1 MAHPQDTIRRI
12 VIVGSGLAGATA
24 AGALR
29 DQGFDGEIV
38 VLGRERHRPYELP
51 ALSKKVLLGDADEPD
66 WVHGDD
72 FYAARGIEL
81 RLGTSAE
88 RIHFGD
94 RVVRDDQGGAH
105 PYDRLLLATGS
116 VPRTLPVPGGDSP
129 NLWLLRT
136 LDNSLALRSALA
148 KAGSVVIVGGGWIGC
163 EVAAAAR
170 GHGAEVTVVE
180 TMSLPL
186 YDTLGRTIAGVFHD
200 LHAEHGVH
208 WRLGARV
215 TEFGVDGS
223 SVRLADGTEL
233 SADVVVVAVGAAPTV
248 DLAHLAG
255 LELSEED
262 TRGGVAVDAGLRTSS
277 PDVFAIGDIAAH
289 FHPRYGRRIRVEHW
303 ANAKNQGS
311 HVAGNL
317 LGAAVPY
324 EASPYFFTDQY
335 DLGMEY
341 RGLAEPD
348 DELVIRGDLAAREF
362 IAFWL
367 RDDRVQAAMNVNM
380 WDDGTA
386 LRALVDARTPVDPT
400 RLQRDVLSE
409 LVTR

>member
-1 MAHPQDTIRRI
+1 MHPQDTARRI

-29 DQGFDGEIV
+29 VQGFAGEVV

-51 ALSKKVLLGDADEPD
+51 ALSKQVLLGDTDEPD
-66 WVHGDD
+66 WVHEED
-72 FYAARGIEL
+72 FYTAQDIEL

-88 RIHFGD
+88 RIRFGD
-94 RVVRDDQGGAH
+94 RVVLDDQGGSY

-116 VPRTLPVPGGDSP
+116 APRTLPVPGGDSP

-170 GHGAEVTVVE
+170 RHGAEVTVVE

-186 YDTLGRTIAGVFHD
+186 LATLGRTIAGVFHD

-208 WRLGARV
+208 WRLDTQVA
-215 TEFGVDGS
+215 EFGVDGS

-233 SADVVVVAVGAAPTV
+233 SADLVVVAVGAAPTV
-248 DLAHLAG
+248 DLAYLAG
-255 LELSEED
+255 LELSDED

-277 PDVFAIGDIAAH
+277 PDVFAVGDVAAH

-303 ANAKNQGS
+303 ANAKDQGS

-335 DLGMEY
+335 DVGMEY

-367 RDDRVQAAMNVNM
+367 RDGRVQAAMNMNM

-386 LRALVDARTPVDPT
+386 LQAMVDRQVPVDPT
-400 RLQRDVLSE
+400 RLQRDDLSK
-409 LVTR
+409 LVTP

>member
-1 MAHPQDTIRRI
+1 MHPQDTARRI

-29 DQGFDGEIV
+29 VQGFAGEVV

-51 ALSKKVLLGDADEPD
+51 ALSKQVLLGDTDEPD
-66 WVHGDD
+66 WVHEED
-72 FYAARGIEL
+72 FYTAQDIEL

-88 RIHFGD
+88 RIRFGD
-94 RVVRDDQGGAH
+94 RVVLDDQGGSY

-116 VPRTLPVPGGDSP
+116 APRTLPVPGGDSP

-170 GHGAEVTVVE
+170 RHGAEVTVVE

-186 YDTLGRTIAGVFHD
+186 LTTLGRTIAGVFHD

-208 WRLGARV
+208 WRLDTQVA
-215 TEFGVDGS
+215 EFGVDGS

-248 DLAHLAG
+248 DLAYLAG
-255 LELSEED
+255 LELSDED

-277 PDVFAIGDIAAH
+277 PDVFAVGDVAAH

-303 ANAKNQGS
+303 ANAKDQGS

-335 DLGMEY
+335 DVGMEY

-367 RDDRVQAAMNVNM
+367 RDGRVQAAMNMNM

-386 LRALVDARTPVDPT
+386 LQAMVDRQVPVDPT
-400 RLQRDVLSE
+400 RLQRDDLSK
-409 LVTR
+409 LVTP